1 MANIQKGQ
9 RMAGF
14 FAEEFLT
21 DVLARNDI
29 VDVIGEYVQLKRKGQ
44 SYWGLC
50 PFHGEK
56 TPSFSV
62 AQDKQFYY
70 CFGCHAGGNAFQFIQ
85 NIDKCDFGEAVEV
98 LAWRA
103 GLQMPEGQNEVNS
116 REKEE
121 LRTVLYEIGRAAAR
135 FYHDKLY
142 SREGLKAL
150 EYLQNRGL
158 SERIIKRFGLGF
170 APDNHD
176 EAVRFLEAQG
186 FSREHLKIFAVA
198 GEKEGRWYDYFRNR
212 VMYPIIDK
220 RGRVI
225 GFGGRVMDDSQ
236 PKYLNSPETPIFNKR
251 LNLFGLNL
259 VQQIRNLERIII
271 VEGYMDVI
279 SMHQAGLP
287 YTVASLGTALTEE
300 QARLMKR
307 YADEVYLAYDGDS
320 AGQKATLR
328 GLDILKDAGLRVRVI
343 EFPDNLDPDDYAK
356 RFGLT
361 GLEELMDKAS
371 PLIDYKL
378 RTIAGGCDLRTEE
391 GRHQYVAKSCREV
404 LAKISSPV
412 ELDIYVKRLSRE
424 SGVSEMA
431 IYEESGIERSVL
443 KAAEYSAKNSRN
455 TNAVIDGPS
464 RMLEI
469 KNANNRKD
477 NDIVEVERYLLQ
489 FALTKHGYNEKLWV
503 SAAVADFTEQRNEIA
518 TLIFTGKAGKSSPAE
533 IMNFLSTGAQ
543 EELAR
548 ILTLVEIANDV
559 SEKEFDKY
567 IKCLTIKKLEEKKV
581 VLLNE
586 FKEKKDSEG
595 EGALIRQEY
604 VNIDSQLKAEREAL
618 DRLYMKKS
626 KH

>member
-1 MANIQKGQ
+1 
-9 RMAGF
+9 MAGF

-44 SYWGLC
+44 SHWGLC

-62 AQDKQFYY
+62 TQDKQFYY

-85 NIDKCDFGEAVEV
+85 NIEKCDFGEAVEL
-98 LAWRA
+98 LAGRA
-103 GLQMPEGQNEVNS
+103 GLQMPEKQNEANS

-158 SERIIKRFGLGF
+158 TERIIKRFGLGY
-170 APDNHD
+170 APDNRD
-176 EAVRFLEAQG
+176 EAIRFLEAQG
-186 FSREHLKIFAVA
+186 FSREHLKTFAVA

-212 VMYPIIDK
+212 VMYPIIDR
-220 RGRVI
+220 RGRII

-236 PKYLNSPETPIFNKR
+236 PKYLNSPETPVFNKR

-259 VQQIRNLERIII
+259 VQQIRNIERLII

-300 QARLMKR
+300 QARLMRR
-307 YADEVYLAYDGDS
+307 YAEEVFIAYDGDS

-328 GLDILKDAGLRVRVI
+328 SLDILKDAGLTVKVI
-343 EFPDNLDPDDYAK
+343 AFPDGLDPDDYAK

-361 GLEELMDKAS
+361 GIEELMDKAS

-378 RTIAGGCDLRTEE
+378 KTIAAECDLGSEE
-391 GRHQYVAKSCREV
+391 GRRRYVSQSCREV
-404 LAKISSPV
+404 LSKITSPV

-431 IYEESGIERSVL
+431 IYEESGIERSAL
-443 KAAEYSAKNSRN
+443 KAAEYSAKNSRY
-455 TNAVIDGPS
+455 TNAVMDGPS

-469 KNANNRKD
+469 RHMEGKRDNACRD
-477 NDIVEVERYLLQ
+477 AESYLLLL
-489 FALTKHGYNEKLWV
+489 AMTSMKY
-503 SAAVADFTEQRNEIA
+503 AAEVPEYVD
-518 TLIFTGKAGKSSPAE
+518 AE
-533 IMNFLSTGAQ
+533 SF
-543 EELAR
+543 EEERRELASSGDGWR
-548 ILTLVEIANDV
+548 R
-559 SEKEFDKY
+559 S
-567 IKCLTIKKLEEKKV
+567 
-581 VLLNE
+581 
-586 FKEKKDSEG
+586 
-595 EGALIRQEY
+595 GARRRR
-604 VNIDSQLKAEREAL
+604 S
-618 DRLYMKKS
+618 
-626 KH
+626 